1 MALQKMIEE
10 GLLLVHAEPQHD
22 LKLGFRCRLLSAFD
36 EINGPTRSRSGHSK
50 RVKLA
55 TLSVEKVL
63 PLWDSC
69 FPSDRSPYLALELAK
84 KLLAGTISATAA
96 TRETSRLWAHCD
108 DLIFDHQDDVN
119 PIMVGYGAVQALR
132 EALSETHFGCENTND
147 ESTDFDIDPYDTD
160 SSCFAATAYAG
171 GAPWESSS
179 DKQKRLEFWTWWLTS
194 AVSDATND

>member
-132 EALSETHFGCENTND
+132 EALSETHFGCENVND
-147 ESTDFDIDPYDTD
+147 GSTDLDVEPHDWDASFY
-160 SSCFAATAYAG
+160 AAIAYSR

-179 DKQKRLEFWTWWLTS
+179 DKQKRFEFWTWWLTS